1 MSLQE
6 TKDWLF
12 SYYTKFEI
20 RRALKYYVPTHC
32 QNIAPTLENNTD
44 NDFAF
49 VTRQLLIPFFI
60 NRNIENSMYRDKF
73 YIILA
78 EAGMGKTTFMINLY
92 TQYAQKLAGT
102 NYQIKIFPLSF
113 PNAMEQ
119 VEKIPL
125 KDRPNTILLL
135 DAFDEDSEAIKAHQK
150 RLHYILQKVGDFKEV
165 VFTCRTQFFPREEED
180 SGEVGVLR
188 FKYKEHTYEF
198 RKLYLS
204 PFNEAD
210 IKTYLKKNYNF
221 LNIMKRKKAEKIV
234 LHSPNLMIRPMLLRY
249 IDDLIKSRDNYS
261 STYQIYTE
269 LIAKWIEREVQRR
282 PSEKEKYR
290 RELYKF
296 SREVAIDMYTH
307 RKRRGGFVISDDELK
322 VLAENNNVDL
332 GTLELKTRALL
343 HMNTLHQCTFA
354 HKSILEYFL
363 VTETFYNLEFAQQL
377 DLTDLEQGEQLRDEM
392 FYEKAKSLFG
402 RYKTYDSNK
411 SKDFAYIKM
420 NELEKVKHAA
430 LIKIDPHDVQVLRT
444 FNSLG
449 LLQINEIQIGVEQL
463 DEFLYQNRL
472 DLSSKGLV
480 NIGDLQFLTNLE
492 DLDLSNNNITNLTP
506 LKNLKRLRKLNLN
519 SNQVTDISVL
529 AELSNLVELD
539 IQGNPLDARNLDGF
553 NSPSLQL
560 TV

>member
-1 MSLQE
+1 MSSQE
-6 TKDWLF
+6 KKDGLLN
-12 SYYTKFEI
+12 YYTKYEVK
-20 RRALKYYVPTHC
+20 RALKYYVPTNC
-32 QNIAPTLENNTD
+32 QNVAPTLENNAD
-44 NDFAF
+44 NNFAF
-49 VTRQLLIPFFI
+49 VTRQPLIPFFI
-60 NRNIENSMYRDKF
+60 NRNIADSMYRDKF

-78 EAGMGKTTFMINLY
+78 EAGMGKTTFMLNLY
-92 TQYAQKLAGT
+92 TQYAEKLAGT
-102 NYQIKIFPLSF
+102 QYQIKIFPLSF
-113 PNAMEQ
+113 PTAMEQ
-119 VEKIPL
+119 VEQIPIEQ
-125 KDRPNTILLL
+125 RPYTILLL
-135 DAFDEDSEAIKAHQK
+135 DAFDEDNEAIKAHQK
-150 RLHYILQKVGDFKEV
+150 RLHYILQKVADFKEV

-180 SGEVGVLR
+180 SGETGVLK
-188 FKYKEHTYEF
+188 FKYKEHSYEF

-221 LNIMKRKKAEKIV
+221 LNIIKRKKAEKIT

-282 PSEKEKYR
+282 PAEKEKYR
-290 RELYKF
+290 RDLYKF
-296 SREVAIDMYTH
+296 SREVAIDMYMH

-322 VLAENNNVDL
+322 VLAEKNSVDL

-363 VTETFYNLEFAQQL
+363 VTETFYNMEFAQQL
-377 DLTDLEQGEQLRDEM
+377 DLTDLEQGEQLRNEM
-392 FYEKAKSLFG
+392 FFEKAKSLFG

-411 SKDFAYIKM
+411 SKDFAYIKAGD
-420 NELEKVKHAA
+420 LEKVQHAA

-444 FNSLG
+444 FKSLG

-463 DEFLYQNRL
+463 DDFLYQNRL
-472 DLSSKGLV
+472 DLSNKGLV

-492 DLDLSNNNITNLTP
+492 NLDLSGNKITNLTP
-506 LKNLKRLRKLNLN
+506 LKNLKRLKKLNLN
-519 SNQVTDISVL
+519 ANQVTDISVL
-529 AELSNLVELD
+529 AELSNLRQLD
-539 IQGNPLDARNLDGF
+539 IQDNPLDENNLRGF